1 MSKMASVSITTSLS
15 RLSLFHLTRKP
26 YISPS
31 SLSFSYF
38 SNPYKQKDRTQ
49 FRLYSMAS
57 SNSKESAA
65 NNPGLHTTPDE
76 ATKGYFMQQTM
87 FRIKDPKVS
96 LDFYS
101 RVLGM
106 SLLKRV
112 DVPELKFSL
121 YFLGYED
128 VSKAPSDPVDRT
140 AWTFGKPATIEL
152 THNWGTESDPEFKG
166 YHNGNSEPRGFGH
179 IGITVDDVVKTC
191 ERFERLGVE
200 FVKKL
205 DAGKMKWIAF
215 IKDPDGY
222 WIEIFDVK
230 TIGKVISS
238 CS

>member
-1 MSKMASVSITTSLS
+1 MISFSVSTGLC
-15 RLSLFHLTRKP
+15 RFSLFHLSRKSCP
-26 YISPS
+26 SPS
-31 SLSFSYF
+31 SFLFSYR
-38 SNPYKQKDRTQ
+38 SKPHKPKVRTQ

-57 SNSKESAA
+57 SDSKESAA

-106 SLLKRV
+106 SLLKRI

-128 VSKAPSDPVDRT
+128 VASAPSDPVERT
-140 AWTFGKPATIEL
+140 VWTFSKPATIEL

-166 YHNGNSEPRGFGH
+166 YHSGNSEPRGFGH
-179 IGITVDDVVKTC
+179 IGITVDDAEKAC

-205 DAGKMKWIAF
+205 DSGKMKGIAF

-222 WIEIFDVK
+222 WIEIFDLK
-230 TIGKVISS
+230 TIGEVIRTIS
-238 CS
+238 